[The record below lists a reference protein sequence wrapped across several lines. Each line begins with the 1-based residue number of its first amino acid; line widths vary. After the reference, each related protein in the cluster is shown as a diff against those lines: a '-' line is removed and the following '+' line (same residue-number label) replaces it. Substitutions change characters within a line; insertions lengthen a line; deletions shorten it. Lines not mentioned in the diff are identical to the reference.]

1 VGKFIPV
8 EPEKWAEMVK
18 AQAEV
23 ARLEALTSEMDKTI
37 NASQLECRSLKAEV
51 ERLTEQV
58 AGLIVSLQKSHDE
71 HGEALYKLKY
81 KNERKTS
88 RKKRGS

>member
-23 ARLEALTSEMDKTI
+23 ARL
-37 NASQLECRSLKAEV
+37 KAEV
-51 ERLTEQV
+51 EHLLIFCNCTLIPSKELQAKVERLTM
-58 AGLIVSLQKSHDE
+58 AGDAMADSINGDYNYSLPCI
-71 HGEALYKLKY
+71 EAW
-81 KNERKTS
+81 NAA
-88 RKKRGS
+88 KKGGQP